1 MYTLLR
7 GNAMNTT
14 SFISD
19 LDKEVLVLWLV
30 APVLLPTVARNEF
43 AVVGD
48 EERGVIFIT
57 RILHTMHRRGERGNT
72 QPKCMLRVTYVTYKY
87 NSNGVTYSSIRI
99 Q

>member
-1 MYTLLR
+1 
-7 GNAMNTT
+7 MNTT

-48 EERGVIFIT
+48 EER
-57 RILHTMHRRGERGNT
+57 E
-72 QPKCMLRVTYVTYKY
+72 
-87 NSNGVTYSSIRI
+87 
-99 Q
+99 